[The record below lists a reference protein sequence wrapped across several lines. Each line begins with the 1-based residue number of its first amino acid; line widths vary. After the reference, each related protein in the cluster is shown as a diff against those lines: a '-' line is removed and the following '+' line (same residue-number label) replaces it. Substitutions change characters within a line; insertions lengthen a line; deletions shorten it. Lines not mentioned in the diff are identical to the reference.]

1 MNNNKNYIMNTQTH
15 TQTEDKIL
23 NFIDGPLTK
32 ILIFAVIGSLLALVI
47 YNGLIQGGFSS
58 GSWGL

>member
-1 MNNNKNYIMNTQTH
+1 MKTETH
-15 TQTEDKIL
+15 TQTEDKVL
-23 NFIDGPLTK
+23 RFIEGPLTK
-32 ILIFAVIGSLLALVI
+32 VTIYAVIGCLLAIVF

>member
-1 MNNNKNYIMNTQTH
+1 MKTQNTIN
-15 TQTEDKIL
+15 TEDKVL
-23 NFIDGPLTK
+23 RFIDGALTK
-32 ILIFAVIGSLLALVI
+32 FTIYAVIGSLLAIVL

>member
-1 MNNNKNYIMNTQTH
+1 MKTETH
-15 TQTEDKIL
+15 TQTEDKVL
-23 NFIDGPLTK
+23 RFIDGALTK
-32 ILIFAVIGSLLALVI
+32 FTIYAVIGSLLALVI